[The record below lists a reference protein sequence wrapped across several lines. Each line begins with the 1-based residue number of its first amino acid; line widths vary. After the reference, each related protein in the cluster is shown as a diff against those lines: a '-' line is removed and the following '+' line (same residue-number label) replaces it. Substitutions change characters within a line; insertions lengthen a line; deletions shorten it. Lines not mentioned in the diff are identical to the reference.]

1 MADPRAADSP
11 PSSVSTTQESS
22 PEPPP
27 VSGLSRPR
35 AWPRLPAWTRSATL
49 HEWIRS
55 GGILI
60 AAAWG
65 VYTFVWKDILVPS
78 WQPAYLSLEASLTP
92 VSGRPAGADGQEMT
106 LEVKGTNASSRRV
119 YLLPNVWWVSGIQRK
134 PSRVS
139 TAGGTQSFLQ
149 EANQA
154 LEGVALMHAERS
166 VPRTPRELIAVGR
179 LFDDNFLDPGAALQR
194 TILMRIPPGYEAA
207 ELKMIVPLL
216 TRQPD
221 RILNN
226 RKLVWHVNDP
236 LEDPLPMICPKV
248 RSNSNSAIKTCQ
260 TFDRETERVLQHFDS
275 RKSTIVLQMQIG
287 LPLDLR

>member
-1 MADPRAADSP
+1 
-11 PSSVSTTQESS
+11 
-22 PEPPP
+22 

-78 WQPAYLSLEASLTP
+78 WQPAYLSLEASVTP
-92 VSGRPAGADGQEMT
+92 ETGRPAGADGQEMT
-106 LEVKGTNASSRRV
+106 LEVKGSNASSRRV
-119 YLLPNVWWVSGIQRK
+119 YLLPNVWWLSGIQRK

-154 LEGVALMHAERS
+154 LEGVVLMHAERS

-194 TILMRIPPGYEAA
+194 TILVRIPPGYEAA

-236 LEDPLPMICPKV
+236 LEEPLPMICPKV
-248 RSNSNSAIKTCQ
+248 RSNSNSAIKSCQ
-260 TFDRETERVLQHFDS
+260 TFGRETELMLHHFDS
-275 RKSTIVLQMQIG
+275 RKSTIALQMEIG